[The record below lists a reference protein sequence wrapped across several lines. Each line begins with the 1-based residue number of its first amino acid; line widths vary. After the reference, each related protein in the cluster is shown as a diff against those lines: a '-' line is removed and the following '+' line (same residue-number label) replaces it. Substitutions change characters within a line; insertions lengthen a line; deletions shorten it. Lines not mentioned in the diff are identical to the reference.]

1 MVAAVLAGHSI
12 AGADNYGYVSGYP
25 NRFPDDTSS
34 HYCFRDVA
42 AQADRDRINFAE
54 GVLDSQTVMYDQYVT
69 TCGVSTDAAW
79 EFTDWCDTP
88 FPSGCP
94 LGYTPC
100 EYHSFWGIC
109 DRFGVYIDP
118 YEHYFIALEEGF
130 YGQNLNLSVC
140 HELGHSAGLW
150 HLTTDPATPSGR
162 CMNSAWIYP
171 ANGWEELNYVMY
183 SDHHVWHINDYLS

>member
-88 FPSGCP
+88 FPRVAHSVTPLVSTTLSGESAIGLASILIHTSTTSLP
-94 LGYTPC
+94 WKRDSTDRISTYPYVTSLVTPRDC
-100 EYHSFWGIC
+100 GI
-109 DRFGVYIDP
+109 
-118 YEHYFIALEEGF
+118 
-130 YGQNLNLSVC
+130 
-140 HELGHSAGLW
+140 
-150 HLTTDPATPSGR
+150 
-162 CMNSAWIYP
+162 
-171 ANGWEELNYVMY
+171 
-183 SDHHVWHINDYLS
+183 